1 MAFKLRN
8 AAAADHL
15 SAGYSH
21 HVTGAFAISQ
31 FFMSPAARS
40 CPAFLMASDRFDP
53 GGNFFACARASD
65 ARATQS
71 WLSILLRVC
80 FISPLLCW
88 RPKFTQE
95 PSERIGTHRVGRHKG
110 GFNMIAPNALK
121 RAGVEIQAP
130 WPDACEHH
138 PAIAPRTSGTLD
150 CSWRNVGMLRL
161 GFLHETPFKSGG
173 SAKLSVT
180 GRCRG

>member
-21 HVTGAFAISQ
+21 PVTGAFAISQ

-40 CPAFLMASDRFDP
+40 CPAFLMASDLFDP
-53 GGNFFACARASD
+53 GGNFFACARASG

-80 FISPLLCW
+80 FISPLPLLPL
-88 RPKFTQE
+88 RA
-95 PSERIGTHRVGRHKG
+95 PSHLYAAGRT
-110 GFNMIAPNALK
+110 
-121 RAGVEIQAP
+121 
-130 WPDACEHH
+130 
-138 PAIAPRTSGTLD
+138 PR
-150 CSWRNVGMLRL
+150 R
-161 GFLHETPFKSGG
+161 
-173 SAKLSVT
+173 
-180 GRCRG
+180 

>member
-1 MAFKLRN
+1 MACKLRN

-71 WLSILLRVC
+71 WLSIFLRRFFFFPPPPFFV
-80 FISPLLCW
+80 
-88 RPKFTQE
+88 
-95 PSERIGTHRVGRHKG
+95 
-110 GFNMIAPNALK
+110 
-121 RAGVEIQAP
+121 
-130 WPDACEHH
+130 
-138 PAIAPRTSGTLD
+138 PAFPPPPPT
-150 CSWRNVGMLRL
+150 
-161 GFLHETPFKSGG
+161 
-173 SAKLSVT
+173 
-180 GRCRG
+180 